1 MQEFCPFQIF
11 SSNILFLFPLQWKW
25 CHAFSGQIGK
35 AVGHQES
42 KARALGSSRQFSN
55 TQQCKLCV
63 VETVVQVD
71 VVDQLWHNVHS
82 SGISPIT
89 GQHTQK
95 EQVVSQVQ
103 LSYHAH
109 TVQQYTVTAFP
120 SLPLNVCV
128 PLQQALITLVYSD
141 ELFLLRK

>member
-1 MQEFCPFQIF
+1 MWLVSYDTMFTQVEF
-11 SSNILFLFPLQWKW
+11 LQ
-25 CHAFSGQIGK
+25 
-35 AVGHQES
+35 
-42 KARALGSSRQFSN
+42 L
-55 TQQCKLCV
+55 
-63 VETVVQVD
+63 
-71 VVDQLWHNVHS
+71 
-82 SGISPIT
+82 P